1 MDIGILGPLA
11 VRSTGGEAVPTAPK
25 PRQLLAL
32 LAARVGQVVP
42 VDLLVDE
49 LWESD
54 PPASAVTT
62 VQTYIVLLRR
72 SLARALQ
79 VSTAEVAQDVL
90 PFTGWGYRLVADPG
104 SLDATVF
111 AREAELGRRALV
123 NGENDKAS
131 LLLRRALRVW
141 RGPVLADVRVG
152 PQLLAHRT
160 SLEENRLSVIE
171 QRVESDLRLG
181 HHHELIAEL
190 SGLVVQYPLHENL
203 YSLFIISLYR
213 AGRPAQALNAF
224 RMLRNN
230 LREELGIDP
239 SPRVRNL
246 QQAILTA
253 DPSLESKNR
262 SRLFLLELG
271 SSGHVA

>member
-11 VRSTGGEAVPTAPK
+11 VRSTGGEAAPTAPK

-32 LAARVGQVVP
+32 LAARAGQVVP
-42 VDLLVDE
+42 VDHLVDE
-49 LWESD
+49 LWESG

-79 VSTAEVAQDVL
+79 ISAAEVARDVL
-90 PFTGWGYRLVADPG
+90 PFTGWGYRLAADPG
-104 SLDATVF
+104 AVDASVF
-111 AREAELGRRALV
+111 GRFAELGRRALL

-131 LLLRRALRVW
+131 LMLRRALRIW

-152 PQLLAHRT
+152 PQLLAHRI
-160 SLEENRLSVIE
+160 SLEENRLSVVE

-181 HHHELIAEL
+181 KHHELIGEL

-213 AGRPAQALNAF
+213 AGRPAQALEAF
-224 RMLRNN
+224 RILRKN

-239 SPRVRNL
+239 SSRVRGL
-246 QQAILTA
+246 QQAILRS
-253 DPSLESKNR
+253 DPSLESK
-262 SRLFLLELG
+262 SSSGLFLLELG
-271 SSGHVA
+271 PSGHVA

>member
-1 MDIGILGPLA
+1 MA
-11 VRSTGGEAVPTAPK
+11 VRSTGGEAAPTAPK

-32 LAARVGQVVP
+32 LAARAGQVVP
-42 VDLLVDE
+42 VDHLVDE
-49 LWESD
+49 LWESA

-79 VSTAEVAQDVL
+79 VSAAEVARDVL
-90 PFTGWGYRLVADPG
+90 PFTGWGYRLAADPG
-104 SLDATVF
+104 AVDASVF
-111 AREAELGRRALV
+111 GRFAELGRRALL

-131 LLLRRALRVW
+131 LMLRRALRIW

-152 PQLLAHRT
+152 PQLLAHRI
-160 SLEENRLSVIE
+160 SLEENRLSVVE

-181 HHHELIAEL
+181 KHHELIGEL

-213 AGRPAQALNAF
+213 AGRPAQALEAF
-224 RMLRNN
+224 RMLRKN

-239 SPRVRNL
+239 SSRVRGL
-246 QQAILTA
+246 QQAILRS
-253 DPSLESKNR
+253 DPSLESK
-262 SRLFLLELG
+262 SSSGLFLLELG